1 MPGDYALKVSP
12 STNAS
17 NLTYISSRASPYY
30 RITIPPVENALDNWD
45 HELGIWFET
54 SWDQKAILV
63 KKIKK
68 GKFSFNNTDIR
79 VGDQLLFIDD
89 FPVTMMTFSD
99 AMKLLKERVA
109 EIVVEEQGSDNRNS
123 IFNTSRLKNL
133 ARPGL
138 ARKRSRLYRSN
149 SQPSYSRLVLSF
161 RTSEECKRMVR
172 NKAFETIDRRDNM
185 DNQMSADF
193 NLFSEATSKQNDD
206 AKSDLFMNVEVKLVN
221 HSLFLYV
228 RPFDT
233 EHPPFKIDNRSRQ
246 YLNYRQRGCDGHPW
260 TSVAVSNV

>member
-1 MPGDYALKVSP
+1 M
-12 STNAS
+12 
-17 NLTYISSRASPYY
+17 
-30 RITIPPVENALDNWD
+30 
-45 HELGIWFET
+45 
-54 SWDQKAILV
+54 LV

-89 FPVTMMTFSD
+89 FPVTTMTFND

-109 EIVVEEQGSDNRNS
+109 AIVVEEQGSDIRNS
-123 IFNTSRLKNL
+123 IFNTNRLKNL
-133 ARPGL
+133 KRPGL
-138 ARKRSRLYRSN
+138 TRRRSRMFGRSN
-149 SQPSYSRLVLSF
+149 TQPSDSRLVLSF
-161 RTSEECKRMVR
+161 RTSEECKRLVR
-172 NKAFETIDRRDNM
+172 IKAFETIDHRDNM

-193 NLFSEATSKQNDD
+193 CAFSEATSEQKDD

-233 EHPPFKIDNRSRQ
+233 KHPPFKMKNMSSL

-260 TSVAVSNV
+260 TSVAVSNI